1 MEQEKKIHK
10 TKIVIISGP
19 AGAGKTTLLSRLF
32 RRRYVKNNFTLAVS
46 YTTRKKRPK
55 EKQGVDY
62 FYISE
67 QEFKRL
73 KKEGFFLEH
82 EKVVDDYYGTPKYF
96 LGNARKKEK
105 NLVLCIDVKGAMQL
119 KRSLKSLPVVTIFIN
134 APSYDHLHKR
144 MRGRADARD
153 LMHKRIKLAKK
164 ELQYIKKYD
173 YLIVNQNIDKS
184 LKILEAVLIAESI
197 RRV

>member
-1 MEQEKKIHK
+1 
-10 TKIVIISGP
+10 
-19 AGAGKTTLLSRLF
+19 
-32 RRRYVKNNFTLAVS
+32 LAVS
-46 YTTRKKRPK
+46 YTTRKKRPQEK
-55 EKQGVDY
+55 EGVDY
-62 FYISE
+62 FYISKERFE
-67 QEFKRL
+67 QL
-73 KKEGFFLEH
+73 QKKGFFLEW
-82 EKVVDDYYGTPKYF
+82 EKVVDDYYGTPKCY
-96 LGNARKKEK
+96 LDEAKKQNK
-105 NLVLCIDVKGAMQL
+105 SLVLCIDVKGALNL
-119 KRSLKSLPVVTIFIN
+119 KRRFKALPISTIFIN

-144 MRGRADARD
+144 MQQRADACD